1 MSRNRRIQ
9 RDRYQWL
16 LEARLLV
23 LPLMLLGAAL
33 SFGCGK
39 RGPPLAPLL
48 ILPSPVNLELVRR
61 IDKQVYIQFEVPTT
75 NTDASTPAD
84 LDRIEIYA
92 LTTHPEESARSLP
105 LEEWLE
111 LATEVATIQV
121 RPPDQT
127 PPESSA
133 AEVSPASLHPDGTRA
148 QGEIVVVMEELTPE
162 TLIPVSLGEGKK
174 EEEDADLKEDT
185 KNLSV
190 VAPLSPPISLPP
202 RRTYVLIGISQHGRQ
217 SQPSLEF
224 VVPLTPSPDR
234 PSYPVV
240 SYSETEVRIS
250 WAAPDTARLPI
261 QEPATGSVL
270 STNAILPVPQPS
282 RYEVYD
288 VTRSGGISGSG
299 YVTMPQPVNPVPLS
313 TLSYTDS
320 HIAFGRERCY
330 AVRLVDGIGTSEVRS
345 PASRTACV
353 ALVDT
358 FPPAAP
364 TGLTA
369 IGDEGIISLVW
380 NENTEPDIAGY
391 LVLRG
396 SATGETLQVLIPD
409 PIKEITYRDTDVQPG
424 KRYVYAVQ
432 AVDTASPTNVSPQSE
447 AGVEAAR

>member
-1 MSRNRRIQ
+1 
-9 RDRYQWL
+9 
-16 LEARLLV
+16 
-23 LPLMLLGAAL
+23 MLLGATL

-48 ILPSPVNLELVRR
+48 ILPSSVNPELVRR
-61 IDKQVYIQFEVPTT
+61 IDNQVYIQFEVPTA
-75 NTDASTPAD
+75 NTDGSTPAN

-92 LTTHPEESARSLP
+92 LTTHPEEGDRSLP
-105 LEEWLE
+105 LKEWLE
-111 LATEVATIQV
+111 LATEVATIQI
-121 RPPDQT
+121 RPPDQP
-127 PPESSA
+127 PPESGT
-133 AEVSPASLHPDGTRA
+133 AEIPPASLRPDGTRA
-148 QGEIVVVMEELTPE
+148 QGEIVVVTEELTPE
-162 TLIPVSLGEGKK
+162 TLIPVSPGEGKK
-174 EEEDADLKEDT
+174 KKEDADLKEDAG
-185 KNLSV
+185 NLAV
-190 VAPLSPPISLPP
+190 VAPLSAPIPLPP

-240 SYSETEVRIS
+240 SYSETEVQIS

-261 QEPATGSVL
+261 QEPATGGVL

-288 VTRSGGISGSG
+288 VTRSGGTSGKG
-299 YVTMPQPVNPVPLS
+299 YVTMPQPVNLVPLS

-320 HIAFGRERCY
+320 HIAFGHERCY
-330 AVRLVDGIGTSEVRS
+330 AIRLVDGIGTSEVSS

-353 ALVDT
+353 ALIDT

-364 TGLTA
+364 TRLIA
-369 IGDEGIISLVW
+369 IGDEGIINLVW
-380 NENTEPDIAGY
+380 NENTESDIAGY

-396 SATGETLQVLIPD
+396 LATGATLQVLTPD
-409 PIKEITYRDTDVQPG
+409 PIKETTYRDTDVQPG

-432 AVDTASPTNVSPQSE
+432 AVDTASPANVSPQSE